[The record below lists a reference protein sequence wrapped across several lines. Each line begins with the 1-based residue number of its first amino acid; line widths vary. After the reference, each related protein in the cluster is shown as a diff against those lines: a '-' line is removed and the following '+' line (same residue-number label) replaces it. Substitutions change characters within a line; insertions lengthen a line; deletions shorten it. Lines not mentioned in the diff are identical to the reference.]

1 LKEVELIKA
10 VHTKLLEAIEEER
23 RDQIDG
29 LRKQMLREIKEVR
42 SKNSVTNE
50 EQLQGTTK
58 LTVI

>member
-1 LKEVELIKA
+1 LIKA